1 MFLSGSVDQ
10 YDKISRW
17 HLRSHLGGRIYV
29 NRHGDVC
36 LRMLNK
42 PPPPGGVEFAHLY
55 WTTPLTT
62 DEDQGVRAYLT
73 GALPLEVTSPLQEI
87 VRKFYSFFRARSNS
101 DTLDGIMA
109 SRLSLYGDLTAMKRR
124 HFTCTVNRE
133 ENNPLHAQHDPKNC
147 RLCFSMRA
155 NVSERKRLKSQIKD
169 LNKRLQSLPG

>member
-1 MFLSGSVDQ
+1 MSSQ
-10 YDKISRW
+10 T
-17 HLRSHLGGRIYV
+17 HPTGRVYV

-42 PPPPGGVEFAHLY
+42 PPPGSVEFAQLS

-62 DEDQGVRAYLT
+62 DEEDYPIYQGVRAYLT
-73 GALPLEVTSPLQEI
+73 VSVEITSPFREF
-87 VRKFYSFFRARSNS
+87 VRRVSSLFPPRSNS

-109 SRLSLYGDLTAMKRR
+109 ARLSLYGDLTAMKRR